1 MAASLHIGSKTLFEH
16 QVVGVE
22 WMRMREQDD
31 SFCGGFLC
39 DEMGLGKTLTTL
51 AHIHTSASVAQNNL
65 LFGPLAILN
74 QWQEAAADAG
84 LRVFRLVKGAWV
96 CVEGGNS
103 STTARLYM
111 TNYDRLLA
119 SPRAFLRDIAW
130 DRFILDEAHTMRNGG
145 SKRYAILRKIKS
157 PRTWFLTGTPLVNN
171 TKDLS
176 ALAHLINHS
185 YNPTK
190 ALSESEGAA
199 IMARYGLARTMA
211 MVRDKIRGIP
221 GQFEVETHRLSFVT
235 NAERLFYRGVQGALK
250 KQFQMLYEGRLKGN
264 QEMMFL
270 VLLLRLRQISVHLQ
284 VYVDSL
290 QQRAAAAKRE
300 CPVKDYQ
307 GSSTK
312 IEKLVS
318 LLGEAAASGSEGRRD
333 WVIFCQF
340 REEINLIEDRLKKE
354 SGLVG
359 RIFRYDGSMS
369 MDDRQAQIHAS
380 KQNLPEDAGKQKVFL
395 VQIKAGGAGLNLQH
409 FHNAVFMSPWWNA
422 AQMDQA
428 IGRVQRIGQTKTVK
442 IHYLVLE
449 EEEDQSRNIDRYMYK
464 KVVQKKEICEVFLRS
479 SSHFLT
485 LKDMGMQEAD
495 ADVEDIAE
503 DNVEFYEQFDQ
514 VEMNYD
520 MFEDDEENLE
530 DEPVVPDNSTE
541 DEDPQ

>member
-1 MAASLHIGSKTLFEH
+1 MSSTLSIGSKTLFEH
-16 QVVGVE
+16 QMVGVE

-51 AHIHTSASVAQNNL
+51 AHIHSSPAAVNNL
-65 LFGPLAILN
+65 LFGPLAVLN
-74 QWQEAAADAG
+74 QWQDAAADAG

-103 STTARLYM
+103 STTACLYM
-111 TNYDRLLA
+111 SNYDRLLA
-119 SPRAFLRDIAW
+119 SPKAFLRDIAW

-176 ALAHLINHS
+176 ALVHLINRSHK
-185 YNPTK
+185 PTK
-190 ALSESEGAA
+190 PMTESEGSVL
-199 IMARYGLARTMA
+199 MAKYGLARTMA
-211 MVRDKIRGIP
+211 MVRDKIRGAP
-221 GQFEVETHRLSFVT
+221 GQFSAETHRLPFAT

-250 KQFQMLYEGRLKGN
+250 KQLQMLYEGRLKGN
-264 QEMMFL
+264 TELMFL
-270 VLLLRLRQISVHLQ
+270 VMLLRMRQISVHLQ

-290 QQRAAAAKRE
+290 KQRAAAARRD

-312 IEKLVS
+312 IEKLVG
-318 LLGEAAASGSEGRRD
+318 LLADAAAAPEGKRD
-333 WVIFCQF
+333 WVVFCQF

-354 SGLVG
+354 GALVS
-359 RIFRYDGSMS
+359 RIFRYDGSMT
-369 MDDRQAQIHAS
+369 MEARQEQINAS
-380 KQNLPEDAGKQKVFL
+380 KQDAPEDAGKQKVFL

-409 FHNAVFMSPWWNA
+409 FHNVVFMSPWWNA

-428 IGRVQRIGQTKTVK
+428 IGRVQRIGQAKKVQV
-442 IHYLVLE
+442 HYLVLE
-449 EEEDQSRNIDRYMYK
+449 EEEEQSRNIDRYMYK
-464 KVVQKKEICEVFLRS
+464 KVVQKKEICESFLRS
-479 SSHFLT
+479 ASHFLERE
-485 LKDMGMQEAD
+485 DMEAQ
-495 ADVEDIAE
+495 ADIAE
-503 DNVEFYEQFDQ
+503 EDVAGDNVEFYEQFEQ

-520 MFEDDEENLE
+520 MFEDDEEIGS
-530 DEPVVPDNSTE
+530 VVTDSDGE
-541 DEDPQ
+541 GEDPQ